1 MWWFL
6 RKLKIELLYDPA
18 IPLLGIYPE
27 KIIIQK
33 DMHKNTIFIVTLCTI
48 TSTWAQPFFL
58 LYLQF
63 HTPSWLLSISIN
75 MYENLSHYQRC
86 SPQFPALLLT
96 LSSHSQAPMSTSY
109 RNCLHVL
116 TFHLHFSLKVLS
128 CACPTPTPNLW
139 KYSLLGSQGLPGT
152 KSDSTFLSLNYLPF
166 RLFGAFNFLIYSL
179 LFWRLFSFI
188 VGHIFLQFYN

>member
-1 MWWFL
+1 MTQQSHFWAYAL
-6 RKLKIELLYDPA
+6 RKLSYKKTCT
-18 IPLLGIYPE
+18 PL
-27 KIIIQK
+27 
-33 DMHKNTIFIVTLCTI
+33 FIVALCTI

-75 MYENLSHYQRC
+75 MYENLSHYHRC
-86 SPQFPALLLT
+86 SPQFPAFLLT

-116 TFHLHFSLKVLS
+116 TFHLHLSLRVLS
-128 CACPTPTPNLW
+128 CASPPPPPTCENTHFWVP
-139 KYSLLGSQGLPGT
+139 KDSLVT
-152 KSDSTFLSLNYLPF
+152 KSNNTFMALNYLPF
-166 RLFGAFNFLIYSL
+166 SLFGAFNFLIYSL

>member
-1 MWWFL
+1 MTQQSHFGAYTL
-6 RKLKIELLYDPA
+6 RKLSYKKTCTP
-18 IPLLGIYPE
+18 
-27 KIIIQK
+27 
-33 DMHKNTIFIVTLCTI
+33 IFIVALCTI
-48 TSTWAQPFFL
+48 TSTRAKPFFL

-128 CACPTPTPNLW
+128 CACRPPPPPTCENTHFWVP
-139 KYSLLGSQGLPGT
+139 KDSLVT
-152 KSDSTFLSLNYLPF
+152 KSNSTFLSLNYLPF
-166 RLFGAFNFLIYSL
+166 SLFGAFNFLIYSL
-179 LFWRLFSFI
+179 PSLSLWGIFFFSSI
-188 VGHIFLQFYN
+188 TSVS